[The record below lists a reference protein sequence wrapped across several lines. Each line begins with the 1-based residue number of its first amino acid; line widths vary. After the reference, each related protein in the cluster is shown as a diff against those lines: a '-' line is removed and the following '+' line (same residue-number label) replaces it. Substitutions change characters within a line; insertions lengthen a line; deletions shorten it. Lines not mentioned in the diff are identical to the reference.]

1 MEPAFRKSL
10 ILILLGISLFGLI
23 IVEAVAVN
31 YKGSADPCHECQ
43 CICSGKAGGCID
55 CNGDPCVVTDLEP
68 LLLLLPLIT
77 SIVII
82 MFIFQRKSRSLIH

>member
-1 MEPAFRKSL
+1 MKPAFRKSL
-10 ILILLGISLFGLI
+10 IIIILGISLFGLI
-23 IVEAVAVN
+23 TVEAVAVDL
-31 YKGSADPCHECQ
+31 KGSADPCHECQ
-43 CICSGKAGGCID
+43 CFCTGEAGGCTD

-68 LLLLLPLIT
+68 LLLLLPLLT